1 MLERYQTKQMQKI
14 WDVQNK
20 FRKQA
25 LIEAK
30 HYIHSNSISEESE
43 KDLMVRVLSLSY
55 DEDRIREIEDKTK
68 HEFAAFLQYLKQNLG
83 SEAEYFH
90 VGLTSSDI
98 LDTTLA
104 LQIDESLE
112 LILKAFFEFEKTIL
126 SKIEEH
132 KKTLMIGRTH
142 GVHAEITTFGL
153 VLSSHFFEFQRA
165 YISLKEAIDGIR
177 VGKLSGPV
185 GTYSGTTIETE
196 QKVLES
202 FELVPENCS
211 TQVVCRDRHSKLL
224 FSLAQISTA
233 IERLAT
239 NIRNLHRTEVGEVK
253 EGFAESQKGSSAM
266 PHKQNPILCENL
278 CGLSRIVRN
287 NVNLSLENCILWNE
301 RDMSHSSVERR
312 IIPESLSI
320 VEFMLIRINDII
332 SNIFVDSKKMSENI
346 DMTKG
351 LCYSSTILN
360 ALLKSGAN
368 SEESYKVIQEISFTI
383 YKDNKTTFSDELKK
397 NEYVMKYLDNQK
409 IDYLC
414 SKNNLLDNID
424 KIYQK
429 MEYF

>member
-1 MLERYQTKQMQKI
+1 MQKI
-14 WDVQNK
+14 WDNQNK
-20 FRKQA
+20 FRKHA

-30 HYIHSNSISEESE
+30 HYVHSNSISEESE
-43 KDLMVRVLSLSY
+43 KDLMVKILSLSY
-55 DEDRIREIEDKTK
+55 DENRIKEIEEKTK

-83 SEAEYFH
+83 GEVEHFH
-90 VGLTSSDI
+90 IGLTSSDI

-104 LQIDESLE
+104 IQIDESLE
-112 LILKAFFEFEKTIL
+112 LIIEAFFKFEKTIL
-126 SKIEEH
+126 SKIKEH
-132 KKTLMIGRTH
+132 RKTLMIGRTH

-153 VLSSHFFEFQRA
+153 VLSSHFFELQRA
-165 YISLKEAIDGIR
+165 YVSLTESIDAIR

-185 GTYSGTTIETE
+185 GTYSGTTIEAE

-202 FELVPENCS
+202 FGLSPENCS
-211 TQVVCRDRHSKLL
+211 TQVVCRDRYSKLL
-224 FSLAQISTA
+224 FALAQISTA

-239 NIRNLHRTEVGEVK
+239 NIRNLHRTEIGEVK

-266 PHKQNPILCENL
+266 PHKQNPVLCESL

-287 NVNLSLENCILWNE
+287 NVNLSLENCVLWNE

-320 VEFMLIRINDII
+320 VEFMLIRINGIV
-332 SNIFVDSKKMSENI
+332 SNMFVDSQKMLDNI
-346 DMTKG
+346 DMTRG

-360 ALLKSGAN
+360 ALLKLGAN
-368 SEESYKVIQEISFTI
+368 SEESYKAIQEISFMVHE
-383 YKDNKTTFSDELKK
+383 DNKTTFFNELKK
-397 NEYVMKYLDNQK
+397 NEYIKQYLDDQK
-409 IDYLC
+409 IEYLC
-414 SKNNLLDNID
+414 SKNNLLNNID